1 MEPDDLSL
9 PAAFFGGTAYFFDRA
24 DRWSSS
30 YFGGP
35 SEVKISGVS
44 EDPAQLHHIVT
55 IGCRELPNLGR
66 FSLRLPL
73 FYGLRYSGCTLRYR
87 KIDTHNME
95 AFEMAPGTAT
105 PDWPYP
111 GYPPHLPYF
120 PLRVSRSQQ
129 CDFGEF
135 SGLSCQ
141 PSWQIS
147 AKALVVVVP
156 ASPVLGVS
164 IWGPSGDAE
173 GTQIIFECDLTKG
186 TVRAFN
192 QCA

>member
-1 MEPDDLSL
+1 MQPDDLIL
-9 PAAFFGGTAYFFDRA
+9 PAAFFAGTAYFFERS

-35 SEVKISGVS
+35 SEVKISRAS
-44 EDPAQLHHIVT
+44 KHPASLHHILT
-55 IGCRELPNLGR
+55 IGCRELPDLGK
-66 FSLRLPL
+66 FSLKLPL

-95 AFEMAPGTAT
+95 VFEMAPDSAMS
-105 PDWPYP
+105 DWPYP
-111 GYPPHLPYF
+111 SYPPYLPYL
-120 PLRVSRSQQ
+120 PLRVSRSEQ
-129 CDFGEF
+129 CDFREF

-141 PSWQIS
+141 PSWEVS
-147 AKALVVVVP
+147 AKSLIVVVP
-156 ASPVLGVS
+156 ASPVLGFS

-173 GTQIIFECDLTKG
+173 GTQIIFECDLANG
-186 TVRAFN
+186 VVQAFN